1 MTVGCSAQFL
11 LAVQDWFAVS
21 WASSV
26 LEGALRQAGSGNS
39 WLNDLLDGSGR
50 SILLAKTGCSFGPC
64 SPGLVARRSLLHRS
78 RDHPLRLE
86 TLESRKTI
94 VSRAE
99 AGNYD
104 WLPGPFS

>member
-1 MTVGCSAQFL
+1 MTVGCSAQVL
-11 LAVQDWFAVS
+11 LAVQDWFAVG

-39 WLNDLLDGSGR
+39 WLGDLLDGSGR

-64 SPGLVARRSLLHRS
+64 SPGLVARRSLLHRG

-86 TLESRKTI
+86 TLVSRKTI
-94 VSRAE
+94 VSRVV
-99 AGNYD
+99 AGNCN
-104 WLPGPFS
+104 

>member
-1 MTVGCSAQFL
+1 MTVGCSAQFH

-39 WLNDLLDGSGR
+39 WLDDLLDGSGR

-64 SPGLVARRSLLHRS
+64 SPGLVARRSLLRHSKDHRL
-78 RDHPLRLE
+78 HLE

-94 VSRAE
+94 VSRAV
-99 AGNYD
+99 AGNCN
-104 WLPGPFS
+104 